1 MNIEKHQPRDR
12 TEPES
17 DTILRF
23 RVSERWVHWSIAIP
37 FMICFSTALIL
48 VLAYNP
54 DPSRPYRALFSWV
67 HRASGVALIVMPLV
81 ALIRGRAEWK
91 IHLDNIKQGWVWTIA
106 DLKWLTLMGL
116 AAVNKKIQLPEQGK
130 FNAAEKLNFMMV
142 MCTWPM
148 FAVTGVLIWL
158 PGIAF
163 ASWMVHLALAL
174 IAAPLMLG
182 HIFMAT
188 VNPSTRIGL
197 PGMISGFVDR
207 DWARHHYARWYR
219 ETFGSLETKTAEAV
233 VDDAPAPVE
242 KGLPIR
248 CPHCGGGQAIASWS
262 HVLDHVLE
270 GEPLR
275 CFACDEDMNSVS
287 VYADPAT
294 VDLDSLVDHL
304 DHRVT
309 ACDQGNRLPPAA

>member
-1 MNIEKHQPRDR
+1 MSIEKQTR
-12 TEPES
+12 
-17 DTILRF
+17 TILRF
-23 RVSERWVHWSIAIP
+23 RASERWVHWSIAIP
-37 FMICFSTALIL
+37 FMICFTTALIL
-48 VLAYNP
+48 VLGYNP

-67 HRASGVALIVMPLV
+67 HRISGVALIAMPIV
-81 ALIRGRAEWK
+81 ALIRGRAEWR
-91 IHLDNIKQGWVWTIA
+91 IHIGNVKQGWVWTVA
-106 DLKWLTLMGL
+106 DLKWLALMGL

-158 PGIAF
+158 PGIGF
-163 ASWMVHLALAL
+163 TSWMVHFALAV

-207 DWARHHYARWYR
+207 DWARHHYTRWYR
-219 ETFGSLETKTAEAV
+219 ESFGSRETTKKNEDAEPPS
-233 VDDAPAPVE
+233 APT
-242 KGLPIR
+242 GLPIR
-248 CPHCGGGQAIASWS
+248 CPRCGGGQAIASWS
-262 HVLDHVLE
+262 HVLEHVLE

-275 CFACDEDMNSVS
+275 CDACGVNMKSVS

-294 VDLDSLVDHL
+294 VDLDALLDQL
-304 DHRVT
+304 DHR
-309 ACDQGNRLPPAA
+309 APPCEHGNRLPPAA

>member
-1 MNIEKHQPRDR
+1 MSNENQA
-12 TEPES
+12 E
-17 DTILRF
+17 TILRF
-23 RVSERWVHWSIAIP
+23 RASERWVHWSIAIP
-37 FMICFSTALIL
+37 FMICFTTALIL
-48 VLAYNP
+48 VLGYNP
-54 DPSRPYRALFSWV
+54 DPSRPYRALLSWV
-67 HRASGVALIVMPLV
+67 HRISGVALIAMPVV

-91 IHLDNIKQGWVWTIA
+91 IHLDNVKQGWVWTVA
-106 DLKWLTLMGL
+106 DLKWLALMGL

-163 ASWMVHLALAL
+163 ASWIVHFALAL

-207 DWARHHYARWYR
+207 NWAKHHYARWYR
-219 ETFGSLETKTAEAV
+219 EKFGSRETTTAKEDTV
-233 VDDAPAPVE
+233 PAPT
-242 KGLPIR
+242 GLPIR
-248 CPHCGGGQAIASWS
+248 CPRCGGGQAIASWS

-275 CFACDEDMNSVS
+275 CDACGVDMKSVS

-294 VDLDSLVDHL
+294 VDLDALVDQL
-304 DHRVT
+304 DHR
-309 ACDQGNRLPPAA
+309 APPCEHGNRVPPAA